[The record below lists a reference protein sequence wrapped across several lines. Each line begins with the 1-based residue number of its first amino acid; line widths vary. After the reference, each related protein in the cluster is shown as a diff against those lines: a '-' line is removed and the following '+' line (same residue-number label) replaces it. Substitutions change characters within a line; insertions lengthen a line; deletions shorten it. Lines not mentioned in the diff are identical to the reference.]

1 MTESKQQPRQE
12 APGNLKAKAP
22 EFLNYFGRDRP
33 LHLWFADQRTK
44 LISAIVPPF
53 ARMGLAPDTISYV
66 GIALLA
72 GVVIYFV
79 RQPPIAVYFILGHML
94 CDGLDG
100 AFARHAGKA
109 SQSGAFTDLCCDQLG
124 MVVVAMMAIFHHMVP
139 PLLGTVY
146 IALYLIVVVF
156 GVIINV
162 MGVGSRIT
170 ITSKYFLYTV
180 YAIWAF
186 SRVNWFEPLMTVFST
201 IMAVEVVVGYI
212 RLKRGLRRK
221 FDSEVRYGEG
231 DSYTGTLN
239 YVLNVSIPIAVLVT
253 ILIAANLI
261 PLRSMIESPKITP
274 EWIQG
279 PIIIPERQP
288 MDVLGF
294 GMSKGNYLVLTR
306 DRQYESLKIH
316 KLPREEDGP
325 GESFSVPDY
334 VSSMF
339 TVFPVD
345 GNVLLLADH
354 TTRLL
359 MGIDLDAS
367 FASKR
372 AVMVFTL
379 PLGWLRVT
387 AMTVGTWK
395 GKNVW
400 LAANYL
406 YTRRTYVVDPK
417 KALKKGYLLGG
428 KVASYVN
435 GGFPLGVAFA
445 DDIVVELNKSPF
457 RGALYAA
464 ALKKVVAGSNL
475 LDARITSIGLP
486 EDDVIG
492 PVRDKEDLVV
502 LSREGRVYRLP
513 LHPYILK

>member
-1 MTESKQQPRQE
+1 
-12 APGNLKAKAP
+12 
-22 EFLNYFGRDRP
+22 
-33 LHLWFADQRTK
+33 
-44 LISAIVPPF
+44 
-53 ARMGLAPDTISYV
+53 MGLAPDTISYV

-79 RQPPIAVYFILGHML
+79 RQPTVAVYFILGHML

-186 SRVNWFEPLMTVFST
+186 CGVNWFEPLMTTFSI
-201 IMAVEVVVGYI
+201 IMSIEVLIGYI

-231 DSYTGTLN
+231 DSYSGTLN
-239 YVLNVSIPIAVLVT
+239 YALNVSIPIVVLFT
-253 ILIAANLI
+253 ILVVANLI
-261 PLRSMIESPKITP
+261 PLRSMIEAPKISP
-274 EWIQG
+274 QWIQG
-279 PIIIPERQP
+279 PVIVPEHQP
-288 MDVLGF
+288 MEVLGF
-294 GMSKGNYLVLTR
+294 AMARGSFLVLTR
-306 DRQYESLKIH
+306 DLEYETLKIR
-316 KLPREEDGP
+316 KLPRDEDGP
-325 GESFSVPDY
+325 EESFSVPDY
-334 VSSMF
+334 VNSMF

-395 GKNVW
+395 GEKVW

-406 YTRRTYVVDPK
+406 YTRRTYLVNPK

-428 KVASYVN
+428 KVGSYVN
-435 GGFPLGVAFA
+435 AGFPLGVLCV
-445 DDIVVELNKSPF
+445 DDTVLELNKSPF
-457 RGALYAA
+457 RGTLYAA
-464 ALKKVVAGSNL
+464 SLKKIVGVSNL
-475 LDARITSIGLP
+475 LDARTTSVGLP
-486 EDDVIG
+486 EDNVIG
-492 PVRDKEDLVV
+492 PVRDKDDLIL

>member
-1 MTESKQQPRQE
+1 MGVVWANHCWFLGNMTESMQEPRHDS
-12 APGNLKAKAP
+12 PGNLKAKP
-22 EFLNYFGRDRP
+22 REFLNYFGRDRR

-44 LISAIVPPF
+44 LISAAIPPF

-72 GVVIYFV
+72 GVIIYFV
-79 RQPPIAVYFILGHML
+79 RQPTIAVLFIVGHML

-180 YAIWAF
+180 YTIWAF
-186 SRVNWFEPLMTVFST
+186 CGINWFEPLMSLFSA
-201 IMAVEVVVGYI
+201 IMAIEVLVGYI

-231 DSYTGTLN
+231 DSYSGRLN
-239 YVLNVSIPIAVLVT
+239 YVLNVSIPIAVLST

-261 PLRSMIESPKITP
+261 PLRTMIEAPKITP
-274 EWIQG
+274 QWTQG
-279 PIIIPERQP
+279 PLIVPEHQP
-288 MDVLGF
+288 MDILGF
-294 GMSKGNYLVLTR
+294 GMAGGSYLVLTR
-306 DRQYESLKIH
+306 DPLDDSLKIR
-316 KLPREEDGP
+316 KLPRVQDRPEE
-325 GESFSVPDY
+325 FFAIPDY
-334 VSSMF
+334 VNSTF

-359 MGIDLDAS
+359 MVLILKRLYVKTSGHGVYSSLGMAS
-367 FASKR
+367 
-372 AVMVFTL
+372 
-379 PLGWLRVT
+379 GN
-387 AMTVGTWK
+387 G
-395 GKNVW
+395 ND
-400 LAANYL
+400 
-406 YTRRTYVVDPK
+406 RRH
-417 KALKKGYLLGG
+417 
-428 KVASYVN
+428 
-435 GGFPLGVAFA
+435 
-445 DDIVVELNKSPF
+445 
-457 RGALYAA
+457 
-464 ALKKVVAGSNL
+464 VAG
-475 LDARITSIGLP
+475 
-486 EDDVIG
+486 
-492 PVRDKEDLVV
+492 
-502 LSREGRVYRLP
+502 
-513 LHPYILK
+513 

>member
-1 MTESKQQPRQE
+1 
-12 APGNLKAKAP
+12 
-22 EFLNYFGRDRP
+22 
-33 LHLWFADQRTK
+33 LHLWFADQRTR
-44 LISAIVPPF
+44 LISAAVPPF
-53 ARMGLAPDTISYV
+53 TRMGLAPDTISYV
-66 GIALLA
+66 GIALLT

-79 RQPPIAVYFILGHML
+79 RQPSIAVYFILGHLL

-186 SRVNWFEPLMTVFST
+186 SGVNWFQPLMTLFSVIMT
-201 IMAVEVVVGYI
+201 IEVLVGYI

-221 FDSEVRYGEG
+221 FGSEERYGEG
-231 DSYTGTLN
+231 DSYSGTLN
-239 YVLNVSIPIAVLVT
+239 YVLNVSIPVAVLVT
-253 ILIAANLI
+253 ILIVANLI
-261 PLRSMIESPKITP
+261 PLRSIINSPRMTP
-274 EWIQG
+274 QWIHG
-279 PIIIPERQP
+279 PIILPEHQP
-288 MDVLGF
+288 MDILGF
-294 GMSKGNYLVLTR
+294 ALVRESYLVLTR
-306 DRQYESLKIH
+306 NREDDSLRIQ
-316 KLPREEDGP
+316 KLPREEDGA
-325 GESFSVPDY
+325 EEFFSIPDY
-334 VSSMF
+334 VDSTF

-367 FASKR
+367 FSSKR

-387 AMTVGTWK
+387 AMSVGTWQGNK
-395 GKNVW
+395 VW

-406 YTRRTYVVDPK
+406 YTRRTYLVNPK

-428 KVASYVN
+428 TVGSYVN
-435 GGFPLGVAFA
+435 AGFPLGVATV
-445 DDIVVELNKSPF
+445 DNTVVELNKSPF

-464 ALKKVVAGSNL
+464 PLNKVVTGSNL
-475 LDARITSIGLP
+475 LDAGKTSIALP
-486 EDDVIG
+486 ENDVIG
-492 PVRDKEDLVV
+492 PVRDKEDLIV

-513 LHPYILK
+513 LRPYILK